1 MKVKLKGGI
10 VQLTY
15 LKHFGQT
22 HWNLGVSFHQISA
35 PYHIWCRVCVFSVI
49 SKGLSDMDYTD
60 SMKTPSRSW
69 ETWVE
74 YWCTI
79 QTERK
84 IRVYYSFKIGC
95 WSCSWAKNTFATLS
109 ILRGCQPFSLE
120 HRHLWLASSFC
131 MGHTAVAMFIYVV
144 FSFPAYPQG
153 IGKILSYIL
162 QSTTEIGEMQ
172 SFVQYWS
179 LDLCCRSHY

>member
-1 MKVKLKGGI
+1 MKAKLKGGI

-49 SKGLSDMDYTD
+49 SKGLSDMDYAD

-95 WSCSWAKNTFATLS
+95 WSCSWAKTHL
-109 ILRGCQPFSLE
+109 LRCRSCEAASLF
-120 HRHLWLASSFC
+120 LLNIDTSDWLVRSVWDTPQLRCSSMLYSHFRLT
-131 MGHTAVAMFIYVV
+131 HKV
-144 FSFPAYPQG
+144 
-153 IGKILSYIL
+153 LER
-162 QSTTEIGEMQ
+162 STTEIGEMQ